1 MAKNDDFEL
10 DFDFE
15 KEYGFAPEEKSSSDV
30 TDFDDL
36 DLDGI
41 DLSNVDLT
49 DVDLGEDFNLDDLDL
64 SDLGLELD
72 APKADEAS
80 QPVQSAPAE
89 DVFQAPREPELPQVK
104 EFELDEEMDDAIKM
118 MRGRS
123 EEPKA
128 APALPP
134 QSFVPPQG
142 FIPPQGRPPQGFVP
156 PQGQPPQGFM
166 PPQAQPPQ
174 GFVPPQAQ
182 PAQEEQ
188 PSEYPPRRRERGE
201 RRENPL
207 RRDNA
212 PAEIEERQES
222 RPATPRRKKPST
234 MRKIKDNY
242 LPMVIA
248 GLSIVLCL
256 VFIIV
261 AVSRSVERSK
271 LEAEQEQQASE
282 QAAQDAI
289 REEQEA
295 VQRLR
300 DEAAALAAGYDFQ
313 GAIEVLD
320 SFPGDV
326 NQHTEIL
333 SDRGRYA
340 QLQST
345 LVEIT
350 DYSRIP
356 NLSFHALMADYG
368 VAFNSGNANSYKKNF
383 VAIEE
388 FRAILQQLY
397 DNGYVLVNFNNF
409 IEETVDA
416 GGNVTLTSKPIY
428 LPQGKKPVMLTE
440 TLVNYFGYMVD
451 GNEDGVPDAQGEGF
465 ACKLVLRDG
474 KIVNEMVNFRGET
487 VYGDYDLVPI
497 LNSFI
502 EENPDFAYRGA
513 RATLAVTGSEGIFG
527 YRLQTAD
534 EAEIAA
540 CKELVQELRNQGYLL
555 ACNSF
560 VNVAYNRVDATYIQ
574 NDIKQWKEQIVPVI
588 GEVDIM
594 VYAAGSDIDNYNG
607 SKFNVMQNE
616 GFRYFISSTNNSANN
631 VALELSNAYL
641 RQYRIMVTGSMM
653 VNEPNQL
660 MAYFNPQ
667 EVLITGR

>member
-1 MAKNDDFEL
+1 MAKKDDFEL

-15 KEYGFAPEEKSSSDV
+15 KEYGFISQDNKDSDV

-36 DLDGI
+36 DLGGI
-41 DLSNVDLT
+41 DLSDADLM
-49 DVDLGEDFNLDDLDL
+49 DVDLDDIDL
-64 SDLGLELD
+64 SDLGLDLD
-72 APKADEAS
+72 IPDVTDFAKS
-80 QPVQSAPAE
+80 QPNAAE
-89 DVFQAPREPELPQVK
+89 PVFQAPQAPQIPVVPQAPATPVAPEYPQIK
-104 EFELDEEMDDAIKM
+104 EVELDDETDDAIKM
-118 MRGRS
+118 MRARP

-128 APALPP
+128 APAA
-134 QSFVPPQG
+134 PPQG
-142 FIPPQGRPPQGFVP
+142 FIPPQGQPPKGFVP
-156 PQGQPPQGFM
+156 PQTP
-166 PPQAQPPQ
+166 
-174 GFVPPQAQ
+174 VPPQAPVPPQ
-182 PAQEEQ
+182 NAPTQEER
-188 PSEYPPRRRERGE
+188 PANYPPIRRERGE

-207 RRDNA
+207 RKEPEAQDM
-212 PAEIEERQES
+212 QES
-222 RPATPRRKKPST
+222 QERPERSATPRRKKPST

-248 GLSIVLCL
+248 GLSVLLCL

-261 AVSRSVERSK
+261 AISRAVERNQI
-271 LEAEQEQQASE
+271 EAERAQQESQQAV
-282 QAAQDAI
+282 QDAV
-289 REEQEA
+289 REEQEE

-313 GAIEVLD
+313 AAIDVLD
-320 SFPGDV
+320 SFQGDV
-326 NQHTEIL
+326 NKYTEIL

-340 QLQST
+340 QLQSS

-356 NLSFHALMADYG
+356 NLSFHVLMADYG

-388 FRAILQQLY
+388 FSAILQQLY

-416 GGNVTLTSKPIY
+416 GGNVTMTFKPIY
-428 LPQGKKPVMLTE
+428 LPEGKKPVMLTE

-451 GNEDGVPDAQGEGF
+451 GDEDGKPDAQGEGF

-487 VYGDYDLVPI
+487 VYGEYDLVPI

-502 EENPDFAYRGA
+502 ERNPDFAYRGA

-527 YRLQTAD
+527 YRIQTAD

-574 NDIKQWKEQIVPVI
+574 NDIKMWKEEIVPVI
-588 GEVDIM
+588 GDVDIM
-594 VYAAGSDIDNYNG
+594 VYAAGSDIENYNG

-616 GFRYFISSTNNSANN
+616 GFRYFISSTNNSANSLN
-631 VALELSNAYL
+631 LELNNAYL
-641 RQYRIMVTGSMM
+641 RQYRIMVTGSAM
-653 VNEPNQL
+653 VNDPNQL
-660 MAYFNPQ
+660 MPYFNPR
-667 EVLITGR
+667 EVMITGR